1 MKVRLNTAHLE
12 RFSVSLPDTGVLFPD
27 EAAFSSVE
35 HKNNSID
42 GSSDYIVLPGFCD
55 VHVHFREPGF
65 SYKETIRTG
74 SESAAR
80 GGFTDVCAMPNLKP
94 VPDCPEHLRKEME
107 IIERDAVIRVHPYGA
122 LTVNEAGERPAD
134 LTGMAGQVIAFSDDG
149 KGVQSDSLM
158 RELMIRAK
166 ALGKIVTAHCEVNEL
181 LRGGVIHD
189 GEYAKTHGYPGI
201 ASESEWRMI
210 ERDLR
215 LVRETGASYHVCHI
229 SAKESVRLIR
239 EAKREGLDVTCETA
253 PHYLVFTDRDLQE
266 DGRFK
271 MNPPIRGEEDR
282 EALIEGI
289 LDGTIDM
296 IITDH
301 APHSAEEKSKGLRGS
316 AFGIVGLETSFPVMY
331 THFVRTGI
339 LTLDRLVDLM
349 AVRPRE
355 RFGIPFRPRDF
366 SVWDLDT
373 PYKVNPSDFLS
384 MGKASPFTGMEV
396 YGRCI
401 TTVMDG
407 TAVYRGF

>member
-1 MKVRLNTAHLE
+1 M
-12 RFSVSLPDTGVLFPD
+12 
-27 EAAFSSVE
+27 
-35 HKNNSID
+35 
-42 GSSDYIVLPGFCD
+42 PGFCD

-74 SESAAR
+74 SEAAAR

-94 VPDCPEHLRKEME
+94 VPDCPEHLREELE
-107 IIERDAVIRVHPYGA
+107 IIRRDAVIRVHPYGS
-122 LTVNEAGERPAD
+122 LTVNEAGECPAD
-134 LTGMAGQVIAFSDDG
+134 LAGMAGQVAAFSDDG

-158 RELMIRAK
+158 RELMTRSK
-166 ALGKIVTAHCEVNEL
+166 TLGKIVTAHCEVNEL
-181 LRGGVIHD
+181 LKGGVIHD
-189 GEYAKTHGYPGI
+189 GVYAKTHGYPGI
-201 ASESEWRMI
+201 VPESEWRMI

-239 EAKREGLDVTCETA
+239 EAKREGLDVSCETA
-253 PHYLVFTDRDLQE
+253 PHYLVYTDSDLQE

-282 EALIEGI
+282 EALIEGL

-301 APHSAEEKSKGLRGS
+301 APHSAEEKSKGLLGS

-331 THFVRTGI
+331 THFVRTRI

-355 RFGIPFRPRDF
+355 RFGIPFRRNDF
-366 SVWDLDT
+366 SIWDLNT
-373 PYKVNPSDFLS
+373 PYKVDPSEFVS
-384 MGKASPFTGMEV
+384 MGKATPFTGMEV

-401 TTVMDG
+401 ATVMDG
-407 TAVYRGF
+407 AAVYRRL